1 MAEIK
6 TLLFATDFSTGSARA
21 CDLARSLADTCGASM
36 VLLHVIT
43 ELSDRHA
50 RLVSA
55 EVFETLAAEME
66 RHALE
71 DMRDFRERYFKDMPV
86 TTEIAVGKSHEE
98 IIRHANKIGADLI
111 LMGTAGRAGIEKML
125 MGSTAEKVV
134 RSSPI
139 PVLTVRE

>member
-6 TLLFATDFSTGSARA
+6 TLLYATDFSKGSSRA
-21 CDLARSLADTCGASM
+21 SDLARSLAEACGASM
-36 VLLHVIT
+36 ILLHVIT

-50 RLVSA
+50 RMVSA
-55 EVFETLAAEME
+55 EVYEKLAQQIEAQ
-66 RHALE
+66 AIKDLSK
-71 DMRDFRERYFKDMPV
+71 FRERYFKDVPLR
-86 TTEIAVGKSHEE
+86 TEIAIGKSHEE
-98 IIRHANKIGADLI
+98 IIRQAKKIGADII
-111 LMGTAGRAGIEKML
+111 LMGTHGRAGIEKML

>member
-6 TLLFATDFSTGSARA
+6 TLLFATDFSKGSARA
-21 CDLARSLADTCGASM
+21 CDLARSLADTCGASLT
-36 VLLHVIT
+36 LLHVIN
-43 ELSDRHA
+43 EFSDRNA
-50 RLVSA
+50 RKVSA
-55 EVFETLAAEME
+55 EVYEKLAAEVE
-66 RHALE
+66 KNAVE
-71 DMRDFRERYFKDMPV
+71 DMQAFRDHYFKDMPV

-98 IIRHANKIGADLI
+98 IIRQAKKIGADLI
-111 LMGTAGRAGIEKML
+111 LMGTQGRAGIEKML

>member
-55 EVFETLAAEME
+55 EVFEKLAAEME

-98 IIRHANKIGADLI
+98 IIRHAKKIGADLI

>member
-6 TLLFATDFSTGSARA
+6 TLLYATDFSKGSARA
-21 CDLARSLADTCGASM
+21 SDLARSLAETCGASM
-36 VLLHVIT
+36 TLLHVIT

-55 EVFETLAAEME
+55 EVYEKLAQQIEVQAIKDMSKF
-66 RHALE
+66 RH
-71 DMRDFRERYFKDMPV
+71 RYFKDMPV
-86 TTEIAVGKSHEE
+86 RTEIAIGKSHEE
-98 IIRHANKIGADLI
+98 IIRQGKKIGADLI
-111 LMGTAGRAGIEKML
+111 LMGTHGRAGIEKML

-139 PVLTVRE
+139 PVSTVRE

>member
-6 TLLFATDFSTGSARA
+6 TLLFATDFSKGSARA
-21 CDLARSLADTCGASM
+21 CDLARSLSNTCGASLT
-36 VLLHVIT
+36 LLHVIN
-43 ELSDRHA
+43 EFSDRNA
-50 RLVSA
+50 RKVSA
-55 EVFETLAAEME
+55 EVYEKLAAEVE
-66 RHALE
+66 KHAIE
-71 DMRDFRERYFKDMPV
+71 DMQAFRDRYFKDMPV

-98 IIRHANKIGADLI
+98 IIRQAKKIGADLI
-111 LMGTAGRAGIEKML
+111 LMGTQGRAGLEKML

>member
-55 EVFETLAAEME
+55 EVFEKLAAEME
-66 RHALE
+66 RHAVE

-98 IIRHANKIGADLI
+98 IIRHAKKIGADLI

>member
-55 EVFETLAAEME
+55 EVFEKLAAEME
-66 RHALE
+66 RHALA

-98 IIRHANKIGADLI
+98 IIRHAKKIGADLI

>member
-6 TLLFATDFSTGSARA
+6 TLLFATDFSKGSARA
-21 CDLARSLADTCGASM
+21 CDLARSLADTCGAS
-36 VLLHVIT
+36 L
-43 ELSDRHA
+43 DAPA
-50 RLVSA
+50 RDQRVVRSQRSTGVA
-55 EVFETLAAEME
+55 EVFEKLATEME

-71 DMRDFRERYFKDMPV
+71 DMQEFRERYFKDMPV

-98 IIRHANKIGADLI
+98 IIRHAKKIGADLI
-111 LMGTAGRAGIEKML
+111 LMGTQGRAGIEKML

-139 PVLTVRE
+139 PVLTVRK

>member
-55 EVFETLAAEME
+55 EVFEKLAAEME